1 MVVIKANITP
11 GDELQTP
18 RSWKVIAGS
27 SQPPPRKT
35 TIFFIRKVDKTT
47 QGQYLSTHTHC
58 PVRYCA
64 DLDRA
69 NYPDAMLRG
78 DGSGLPARLDSSAE
92 KLTRTVIERR
102 EKDPWN
108 SLEWE
113 RARRK
118 VPSLIRRFEVGGS
131 RLFKWIFL
139 FV

>member
-1 MVVIKANITP
+1 MFGART
-11 GDELQTP
+11 
-18 RSWKVIAGS
+18 
-27 SQPPPRKT
+27 
-35 TIFFIRKVDKTT
+35 
-47 QGQYLSTHTHC
+47 
-58 PVRYCA
+58 YCA
-64 DLDRA
+64 VPDRA

-113 RARRK
+113 RVVGK
-118 VPSLIRRFEVGGS
+118 FLLSSRRFEVGGS

-139 FV
+139 WV